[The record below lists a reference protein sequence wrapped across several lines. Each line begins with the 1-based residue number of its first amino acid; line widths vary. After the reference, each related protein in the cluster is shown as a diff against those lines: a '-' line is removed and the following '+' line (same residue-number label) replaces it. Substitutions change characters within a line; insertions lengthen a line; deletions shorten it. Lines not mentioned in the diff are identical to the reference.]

1 MKPVR
6 AAGLQHPRLRAGAPY
21 DLILANILAGPL
33 RAMSRSIG
41 AHAAPG
47 ADLILSGLLP
57 RDVPGILSSYGAQGF
72 GLERRGSLEGWA
84 ALHLRK
90 RLHA

>member
-1 MKPVR
+1 MKAV
-6 AAGLQHPRLRAGAPY
+6 GLQHPELKAGGPY
-21 DLILANILAGPL
+21 DLILANILAKPL
-33 RAMSRSIG
+33 RALAHSIG

-57 RDVPGILSSYGAQGF
+57 RDVSGIISSYGAQGF
-72 GLERRGSLEGWA
+72 ALERRSLLEGWA